1 MTGNNSQCE
10 EEEEVVLKD
19 RGRDRGWANPLLHA
33 PAIIAILKGTMTK
46 YLFGNIVVFFKKI
59 SILK

>member
-10 EEEEVVLKD
+10 EQEEVVLKE

-33 PAIIAILKGTMTK
+33 PAIIAVLKAATT
-46 YLFGNIVVFFKKI
+46 
-59 SILK
+59 

>member
-10 EEEEVVLKD
+10 EEEEVVLKE

-33 PAIIAILKGTMTK
+33 PAIIAILKGATT
-46 YLFGNIVVFFKKI
+46 
-59 SILK
+59 